1 MGKRF
6 GALLAA
12 LLLGA
17 CASVELPPHQTE
29 AHPSAVFA
37 PHFILRGRLSIRVEQ
52 KIDNATVRWQ
62 RSSGLERL
70 QFFTPLGSQVA
81 EIEQLENAP
90 ATLRQGEARP
100 TREAPS
106 IAQLTSEILGVALD
120 TGTVARWTQGIE
132 LIEGKANMVN
142 MGDGQIWNVT
152 ADPFRREGNR
162 RVVSRLTAIRGDTV
176 IKLVIDEWEA
186 LD

>member
-6 GALLAA
+6 GALLAV
-12 LLLGA
+12 LLLGG

-29 AHPSAVFA
+29 TYPPPVFA

-52 KIDNATVRWQ
+52 KIDNATLRWQ

-90 ATLRQGEARP
+90 AILRQGEARSA
-100 TREAPS
+100 REAPS
-106 IAQLTSEILGVALD
+106 IALLTSEMLGVALD
-120 TGTVARWTQGIE
+120 TGKVVRWTQGIE
-132 LIEGKANMVN
+132 LTEGTATMVN
-142 MGDGQIWNVT
+142 MGDGQLWSVM
-152 ADPFRREGNR
+152 ADQFRHEGNH